1 MSIRLVHPRKST
13 DSLFLGCGRSF
24 INFLDFLPD
33 MSKIT
38 EKMITECYEAFR
50 SGNKGYVP
58 QDMNPT
64 SAKMNMI
71 WLDSLINTFKPYHRS
86 GSLMQY
92 GLILEKIKQDYGV
105 DRARKA
111 AESAMPYCLQ
121 MNKQSH
127 ISILERYIKE

>member
-1 MSIRLVHPRKST
+1 
-13 DSLFLGCGRSF
+13 
-24 INFLDFLPD
+24 